1 MLIKQVGQDQLQVC
15 RVKVSLVRLLHS
27 CSPLPL
33 EMIFVRELLR

>member
-15 RVKVSLVRLLHS
+15 RVKVSLVS

-33 EMIFVRELLR
+33 EMIFVRELLG